1 MRRSEI
7 IRKTRETEIRVL
19 WDLDRAEAPK
29 VSSGSGFLDHM
40 LEQLGH
46 HSGTTLQVDCKG
58 DVHIDLH
65 HSVED
70 VAISMGKALREAVGD
85 KAGIERYGFYLVAMD
100 EALARCTLDLSGR
113 FHLEWR
119 AEFAKDRVGD
129 LEIEL
134 VEHFF
139 RSLAENAAMT
149 LHLDLERGTSAH
161 HGVEALF
168 KAFARALS
176 MAIGPAR
183 NGSKGVPSTKGS
195 L

>member
-1 MRRSEI
+1 
-7 IRKTRETEIRVL
+7 
-19 WDLDRAEAPK
+19 
-29 VSSGSGFLDHM
+29 M

-46 HSGTTLQVDCKG
+46 HSGTALEVECKG
-58 DVHIDLH
+58 DRHIDLH

-70 VAISMGKALREAVGD
+70 IAISMGKALREAVGN

-113 FHLEWR
+113 FHLEYR
-119 AEFAKDRVGD
+119 AVFAKDRVGD

-149 LHLDLERGTSAH
+149 LHLDLERGTNVH

-168 KAFARALS
+168 KAFARALA
-176 MAIGPAR
+176 MAIGPTRGGA
-183 NGSKGVPSTKGS
+183 KGIPSTKGV